1 MNEFCI
7 ITEIKDKK
15 KRLNFQIKENGANI
29 SIGQKQLICFARA
42 MLKKTKILIL
52 DEATSSLDVQT
63 ENIIKRNMDKYFK
76 DCTVIMISH
85 HIQMVSN
92 CKKIFVID
100 NGELVENDEYDKLLN
115 DEKSKFYE
123 LYKESLVS

>member
-1 MNEFCI
+1 
-7 ITEIKDKK
+7 
-15 KRLNFQIKENGANI
+15 
-29 SIGQKQLICFARA
+29 

-123 LYKESLVS
+123 LYKESLVD